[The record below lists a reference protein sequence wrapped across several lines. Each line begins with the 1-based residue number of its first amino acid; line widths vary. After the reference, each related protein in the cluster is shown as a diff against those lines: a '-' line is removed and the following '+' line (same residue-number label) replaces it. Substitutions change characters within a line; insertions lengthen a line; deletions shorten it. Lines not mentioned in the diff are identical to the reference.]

1 MLPLNVFAAAD
12 PPLAGADVGDAVHA
26 EHTVETDSDAAEQ
39 SPWGLA
45 DAGGPPVEDVVRQQ
59 NSGDRL
65 AEYTAVCAAL
75 EFDLDRRRRLGPD
88 RVLRWRDGAR
98 AHAAF
103 WRWGTSVERFSAN
116 GVGSNGATDR
126 VSWASRM
133 SAETTDRPIPAPSWP
148 VT

>member
-1 MLPLNVFAAAD
+1 MLPLHVFTAMRQS
-12 PPLAGADVGDAVHA
+12 LAGADVGDAVHA
-26 EHTVETDSDAAEQ
+26 EHTVETDADAAEQ

-45 DAGGPPVEDVVRQQ
+45 DAGGAPVNDVVGQQ
-59 NSGDRL
+59 NARDRL
-65 AEYTAVCAAL
+65 AEHTPVRVAV
-75 EFDLDRRRRLGPD
+75 EVDLDRRRWLGPE

-98 AHAAF
+98 AHAAS
-103 WRWGTSVERFSAN
+103 WRWGASVERFSAN
-116 GVGSNGATDR
+116 GVGSNGATDW

>member
-1 MLPLNVFAAAD
+1 M
-12 PPLAGADVGDAVHA
+12 
-26 EHTVETDSDAAEQ
+26 TTQ
-39 SPWGLA
+39 SKQMPMPQNSPRGGLV
-45 DAGGPPVEDVVRQQ
+45 DAGGPPVQDVVRQQ

-65 AEYTAVCAAL
+65 AEHTAVGVAL
-75 EFDLDRRRRLGPD
+75 EFDLDRCLRLWPD

-98 AHAAF
+98 AHAAS
-103 WRWGTSVERFSAN
+103 WRWGASVERFSAN
-116 GVGSNGATDR
+116 GVGSNGATDW